1 MATAPTQTSPGSRR
15 ARRLAAEA
23 SAPTSRRTRKR
34 ARPLW
39 QKLAAAAAMLALLAG
54 SFALGWHFGVD
65 STRYKGGILLVN
77 EDNLLS
83 SDYVPEGLVNLYH
96 GYSEADAN
104 SLLDEN
110 HLDPYSGFPAY
121 RSTRCAVKKEG

>member
-1 MATAPTQTSPGSRR
+1 MNN
-15 ARRLAAEA
+15 EDCE
-23 SAPTSRRTRKR
+23 
-34 ARPLW
+34 
-39 QKLAAAAAMLALLAG
+39 
-54 SFALGWHFGVD
+54 ALGVKDGDRVTI
-65 STRYKGGILLVN
+65 STLRGSVTVN
-77 EDNLLS
+77 VHPTHT
-83 SDYVPEGLVNLYH
+83 VPEGLVNLYH